1 MHLSEIKVS
10 TTEISGLVYLLYINH
25 FCFTSYFSS
34 VIHAPPA
41 VALDPL
47 PPPPTSLRTAGL
59 QEVSCNAVNTMC
71 RHVQGLIHT
80 VFLKCNRYVFFYK
93 YALRCQFA
101 KKSVNKQNVFSIV
114 LWSVLIVHTL

>member
-47 PPPPTSLRTAGL
+47 PPPP
-59 QEVSCNAVNTMC
+59 
-71 RHVQGLIHT
+71 H
-80 VFLKCNRYVFFYK
+80 
-93 YALRCQFA
+93 QFEDRWFTGG
-101 KKSVNKQNVFSIV
+101 VM
-114 LWSVLIVHTL
+114 

>member
-47 PPPPTSLRTAGL
+47 PPPPP
-59 QEVSCNAVNTMC
+59 V
-71 RHVQGLIHT
+71 
-80 VFLKCNRYVFFYK
+80 
-93 YALRCQFA
+93 
-101 KKSVNKQNVFSIV
+101 
-114 LWSVLIVHTL
+114 

>member
-47 PPPPTSLRTAGL
+47 PPPPPVRGPLVYRR
-59 QEVSCNAVNTMC
+59 C
-71 RHVQGLIHT
+71 HVM
-80 VFLKCNRYVFFYK
+80 R
-93 YALRCQFA
+93 
-101 KKSVNKQNVFSIV
+101 SIQCADM
-114 LWSVLIVHTL
+114 SKA